1 MPREDSFLD
10 VQIEEAEFAASLAA
24 VERMH
29 EAVTPRWIKSTQRRN
44 LKPMVAAMKANSKST
59 RIARMIGVTTAR
71 RRAGELGAK
80 VGVVKNDATLFP
92 KISAPALGSIIE
104 YGVSEERFRTLRAG
118 VFVTGR
124 QSTGT
129 MPAAPFLRPAW
140 DAHVR
145 SFMESTEQA
154 IADKIEREA

>member
-1 MPREDSFLD
+1 MPQDNLFDL
-10 VQIEEAEFAASLAA
+10 QIEEKEFVAALKS

-29 EAVTPRWIKSTQRRN
+29 DAITPQWIKSTQRRN

-59 RIARMIGVTTAR
+59 RIARMIGVTTAKK
-71 RRAGELGAK
+71 RAGELGAK

-92 KISAPALGSIIE
+92 KISAPALASIIE
-104 YGVSEERFRTLRAG
+104 YGVAEERFRTLRFG
-118 VFVTGR
+118 VIVTGR
-124 QSTGT
+124 QSTGI

-145 SFMESTEQA
+145 SFMDSTEQA
-154 IADKIEREA
+154 IEKKILKEA